1 VLDTV
6 EQLARDLRAL
16 RVRGDAAQ
24 LSALEPSILYA
35 LREVEAGNAR
45 LAGLI
50 DRLIGEG
57 AEFEGLMSSAQGVM
71 TELGKGAAT
80 LPGVAMRLHA
90 ASAVTG
96 GSSPAATDQAAF
108 DKLFARYTMERERD
122 VHRQFLRGFGLVP
135 TAPAPSAAGLAE
147 ADEGVLLF

>member
-1 VLDTV
+1 
-6 EQLARDLRAL
+6 
-16 RVRGDAAQ
+16 
-24 LSALEPSILYA
+24 
-35 LREVEAGNAR
+35 
-45 LAGLI
+45 
-50 DRLIGEG
+50 
-57 AEFEGLMSSAQGVM
+57 
-71 TELGKGAAT
+71 
-80 LPGVAMRLHA
+80 MRLHA

-96 GSSPAATDQAAF
+96 GSSPAADDQAAF